1 MWLVGKDTTG
11 KTGRVA
17 ISDELKAAL
26 VRWYTGRG
34 SEADHRACVSL
45 VSTARENHKWIAC
58 DCLGA
63 ERPPPLMSAAYLSFQ
78 ETYYL
83 RRLTSRPGHEPGCPF
98 HLPQAPPRIRETVK
112 DSLYAIGLPKGLFS
126 AHQKAPE
133 KLAQRPEDIEPDDRS
148 RGVAIPR
155 LGKLLWLLLERAGSN
170 ILRELPPSGRRAGSI
185 SEEMRHLKRAAQGL
199 EIAPGIRLS
208 DHLYTNAIDYE
219 KRRVHARLRA
229 AAETWP
235 PEFAPQAFL
244 LLEASEVTSSEVV
257 TGLGTV
263 EIRNR
268 IQHTGIIRAEVE
280 PPFLVLAVVGEHSR
294 REGYLA
300 LRAYA
305 QPVFSGNQFV
315 PAERDHD
322 RDVLRALQG
331 AWRAEA
337 QGLRGRA
344 YVDVGGPYPD
354 GDTWF
359 RNAAELTRQLGF
371 PTDIESTR
379 QQFGAKARS
388 DAPAFYLGWY
398 SQKAEGRFASPTVKL
413 APGAIALHLHSY
425 SAGTLRFDSGRQRG

>member
-63 ERPPPLMSAAYLSFQ
+63 EHPPPLMSAAYLSFQ

-98 HLPQAPPRIRETVK
+98 HLPQAPPRIRETMK

-199 EIAPGIRLS
+199 EIAPGVRLS

-322 RDVLRALQG
+322 RDVLRALQ
-331 AWRAEA
+331 RAQYE
-337 QGLRGRA
+337 LRR
-344 YVDVGGPYPD
+344 
-354 GDTWF
+354 
-359 RNAAELTRQLGF
+359 LGV
-371 PTDIESTR
+371 R
-379 QQFGAKARS
+379 MA
-388 DAPAFYLGWY
+388 
-398 SQKAEGRFASPTVKL
+398 VKKVL
-413 APGAIALHLHSY
+413 FDIALAAGSARPDFLVALLDEHSGLECKFALQILQSDDDDY
-425 SAGTLRFDSGRQRG
+425 LELRSIERERLGQAGLVVSMAVSSVTPEAIISEARRILE

>member
-63 ERPPPLMSAAYLSFQ
+63 EHPPPLMSAAYLSFQ

-112 DSLYAIGLPKGLFS
+112 DSLYAIGIPKGLFS

-170 ILRELPPSGRRAGSI
+170 ILRELPATGRRAGSI

-199 EIAPGIRLS
+199 DIAPGIRLS

-235 PEFAPQAFL
+235 SEFAPQAFL
-244 LLEASEVTSSEVV
+244 LLEASEVSSSEVV

-322 RDVLRALQG
+322 RDVLRAQ
-331 AWRAEA
+331 
-337 QGLRGRA
+337 RGRISWWRCSMSIA
-344 YVDVGGPYPD
+344 GWSASSRSRSCSRMMP
-354 GDTWF
+354 TILSC
-359 RNAAELTRQLGF
+359 AA
-371 PTDIESTR
+371 S
-379 QQFGAKARS
+379 S
-388 DAPAFYLGWY
+388 
-398 SQKAEGRFASPTVKL
+398 ASALVR
-413 APGAIALHLHSY
+413 PGLSY
-425 SAGTLRFDSGRQRG
+425 ACR

>member
-58 DCLGA
+58 GCLGA

-322 RDVLRALQG
+322 RDVLRALQQAQYELRRLG
-331 AWRAEA
+331 VRMAVKKVLFDIALAAGSARPDFLVALLDEHSGVECKFALQILQSDDADYLELRSIERERLGQAGLVISMAVSSVTPEA
-337 QGLRGRA
+337 IIS
-344 YVDVGGPYPD
+344 
-354 GDTWF
+354 
-359 RNAAELTRQLGF
+359 E
-371 PTDIESTR
+371 
-379 QQFGAKARS
+379 ARS
-388 DAPAFYLGWY
+388 LL
-398 SQKAEGRFASPTVKL
+398 E
-413 APGAIALHLHSY
+413 
-425 SAGTLRFDSGRQRG
+425 

>member
-1 MWLVGKDTTG
+1 MWLVAKDTTG

-83 RRLTSRPGHEPGCPF
+83 RRLTSRPGHDSGCPF
-98 HLPQAPPRIRETVK
+98 HLPQAPPRIRETMK

-133 KLAQRPEDIEPDDRS
+133 KLAQKPEDIEPDDRS
-148 RGVAIPR
+148 RGVAIPC

-185 SEEMRHLKRAAQGL
+185 SEEMRHLKSAAQGL
-199 EIAPGIRLS
+199 DIAPGIRLS

-315 PAERDHD
+315 PAEREHD
-322 RDVLRALQG
+322 RDVLRALQQAQYELRRLG
-331 AWRAEA
+331 VRMAVKKVLFDITLAAGSARPDFLVALLDEHSGVECKFALQILQSDDADYLELRSIERERLGQAGLVVSMAVSSVTPEA
-337 QGLRGRA
+337 IIS
-344 YVDVGGPYPD
+344 
-354 GDTWF
+354 
-359 RNAAELTRQLGF
+359 E
-371 PTDIESTR
+371 
-379 QQFGAKARS
+379 ARRI
-388 DAPAFYLGWY
+388 L
-398 SQKAEGRFASPTVKL
+398 E
-413 APGAIALHLHSY
+413 
-425 SAGTLRFDSGRQRG
+425 

>member
-83 RRLTSRPGHEPGCPF
+83 RRLTSRPGHDSGCPF

-199 EIAPGIRLS
+199 DIAPGIRLS
-208 DHLYTNAIDYE
+208 DHLHTNAIDYE

-315 PAERDHD
+315 PAEREHD
-322 RDVLRALQG
+322 RDVLRALQQAQYELRRLG
-331 AWRAEA
+331 VRMAVKKVLFDITLAAGSARPDFLVALLDEHSGVECKFALQILQSDDADYLELRSIERERLGQAGLVVSMAVSSVTPEA
-337 QGLRGRA
+337 IISQ
-344 YVDVGGPYPD
+344 
-354 GDTWF
+354 
-359 RNAAELTRQLGF
+359 
-371 PTDIESTR
+371 
-379 QQFGAKARS
+379 ARR
-388 DAPAFYLGWY
+388 LL
-398 SQKAEGRFASPTVKL
+398 E
-413 APGAIALHLHSY
+413 
-425 SAGTLRFDSGRQRG
+425 

>member
-17 ISDELKAAL
+17 ISDELKSAL

-34 SEADHRACVSL
+34 SESDHRACVSL
-45 VSTARENHKWIAC
+45 VSTARENRKWIAC

-83 RRLTSRPGHEPGCPF
+83 RRLTSRPGHDSGCPF
-98 HLPQAPPRIRETVK
+98 HLPQAPPRIRETMK
-112 DSLYAIGLPKGLFS
+112 DSLYAIGIPKGLFS

-199 EIAPGIRLS
+199 DIAPGIRLS

-315 PAERDHD
+315 PAEREHD
-322 RDVLRALQG
+322 RDVLRALQQVQYELRRLG
-331 AWRAEA
+331 VRMAVKKVLFDITLAAGSARPDFLVALLDEHSGVECKFALQILQSDDADYLELRSIERERLGQAGLVVCLPVSSVTPEA
-337 QGLRGRA
+337 IIS
-344 YVDVGGPYPD
+344 
-354 GDTWF
+354 
-359 RNAAELTRQLGF
+359 E
-371 PTDIESTR
+371 
-379 QQFGAKARS
+379 ARRI
-388 DAPAFYLGWY
+388 L
-398 SQKAEGRFASPTVKL
+398 E
-413 APGAIALHLHSY
+413 
-425 SAGTLRFDSGRQRG
+425 

>member
-34 SEADHRACVSL
+34 SEADQRASVSL

-63 ERPPPLMSAAYLSFQ
+63 EHPPPLMSAAYLSFQ

-155 LGKLLWLLLERAGSN
+155 LGKLLWLLIERAGSN

-185 SEEMRHLKRAAQGL
+185 SEEMRHLKRAAQGFD
-199 EIAPGIRLS
+199 IAPGIRLS

-244 LLEASEVTSSEVV
+244 LLEASEVTSNEVV

-305 QPVFSGNQFV
+305 QPVFSGNQIV

-322 RDVLRALQG
+322 RDVLRALQQAQYELRRLG
-331 AWRAEA
+331 VRMAVKKVLFDITLAAGSARPDFLVALLDEHSGVECKFALQILQSDDADYLELRSIERERLGQAGLVVCLPVSSVTPEA
-337 QGLRGRA
+337 IISEARRI
-344 YVDVGGPYPD
+344 
-354 GDTWF
+354 
-359 RNAAELTRQLGF
+359 
-371 PTDIESTR
+371 IE
-379 QQFGAKARS
+379 
-388 DAPAFYLGWY
+388 
-398 SQKAEGRFASPTVKL
+398 
-413 APGAIALHLHSY
+413 
-425 SAGTLRFDSGRQRG
+425 

>member
-1 MWLVGKDTTG
+1 MWLVAKDTTG

-83 RRLTSRPGHEPGCPF
+83 RRLTSRPGHDSGCPF

-185 SEEMRHLKRAAQGL
+185 SEEMRHLKSAAQGL
-199 EIAPGIRLS
+199 DIAPGIRLS

-315 PAERDHD
+315 PAEREHD
-322 RDVLRALQG
+322 RDVLRALQQAQYELRRLG
-331 AWRAEA
+331 VRMAVKKVLFDITLAAGSARPDFLVALLDEHSGVECKFALQILQSDDADYLELRSIERERLGQAGLVVSMAVSSVTPEA
-337 QGLRGRA
+337 IISQ
-344 YVDVGGPYPD
+344 
-354 GDTWF
+354 
-359 RNAAELTRQLGF
+359 
-371 PTDIESTR
+371 
-379 QQFGAKARS
+379 ARR
-388 DAPAFYLGWY
+388 LL
-398 SQKAEGRFASPTVKL
+398 E
-413 APGAIALHLHSY
+413 
-425 SAGTLRFDSGRQRG
+425 

>member
-34 SEADHRACVSL
+34 SEADHRASVSL

-58 DCLGA
+58 GCLGA

-322 RDVLRALQG
+322 RDVLRALQQAQYELRRLG
-331 AWRAEA
+331 VRMAVKKVLFDIALAAGSARPDFLVALLDEHSGVECKFALEILQSDDADYLELRSIERERLGQAGLVISMAVSSVTPEA
-337 QGLRGRA
+337 IIS
-344 YVDVGGPYPD
+344 
-354 GDTWF
+354 
-359 RNAAELTRQLGF
+359 E
-371 PTDIESTR
+371 
-379 QQFGAKARS
+379 ARS
-388 DAPAFYLGWY
+388 LL
-398 SQKAEGRFASPTVKL
+398 E
-413 APGAIALHLHSY
+413 
-425 SAGTLRFDSGRQRG
+425 

>member
-112 DSLYAIGLPKGLFS
+112 DSLYAIGIPKGLFS

-170 ILRELPPSGRRAGSI
+170 ILRELPATGRRAGSI

-199 EIAPGIRLS
+199 DIAPGIRLS

-322 RDVLRALQG
+322 RDVLRALQQAQYELRRLGVRMAVKKVLFDITLG
-331 AWRAEA
+331 AGSARPDFLVALLDEHSGVECKFALQILQSDDADYLELRSIERERLGQAGLVVSMAVRSVTPEA
-337 QGLRGRA
+337 IIS
-344 YVDVGGPYPD
+344 
-354 GDTWF
+354 
-359 RNAAELTRQLGF
+359 E
-371 PTDIESTR
+371 
-379 QQFGAKARS
+379 ARRI
-388 DAPAFYLGWY
+388 L
-398 SQKAEGRFASPTVKL
+398 E
-413 APGAIALHLHSY
+413 
-425 SAGTLRFDSGRQRG
+425 

>member
-83 RRLTSRPGHEPGCPF
+83 RRLTARPGHDSGCPF

-208 DHLYTNAIDYE
+208 DHLHTNAIDYE

-257 TGLGTV
+257 TGLGAV

-315 PAERDHD
+315 PAEREHD
-322 RDVLRALQG
+322 RDVLRALQQAQYELRRLG
-331 AWRAEA
+331 VRMAVKKVLFDITLAAGSARPDFLVALLDEHSGVESKFALQILQSDDADYLELRSIERERLGQAGLVVSMAVSNVTPEA
-337 QGLRGRA
+337 IIS
-344 YVDVGGPYPD
+344 
-354 GDTWF
+354 
-359 RNAAELTRQLGF
+359 E
-371 PTDIESTR
+371 
-379 QQFGAKARS
+379 ARRI
-388 DAPAFYLGWY
+388 L
-398 SQKAEGRFASPTVKL
+398 E
-413 APGAIALHLHSY
+413 
-425 SAGTLRFDSGRQRG
+425 

>member
-1 MWLVGKDTTG
+1 
-11 KTGRVA
+11 
-17 ISDELKAAL
+17 
-26 VRWYTGRG
+26 
-34 SEADHRACVSL
+34 
-45 VSTARENHKWIAC
+45 ENHKWIAC

-63 ERPPPLMSAAYLSFQ
+63 EHPPPLMSAAYLSFQ

-83 RRLTSRPGHEPGCPF
+83 RRLTSRPGHDPGCPF
-98 HLPQAPPRIRETVK
+98 HLPQAPPRIRETMK

-155 LGKLLWLLLERAGSN
+155 LGKLLWLLLERAGS
-170 ILRELPPSGRRAGSI
+170 I

-199 EIAPGIRLS
+199 DIAPGIRLS
-208 DHLYTNAIDYE
+208 DHLYTSAIDYE

-229 AAETWP
+229 AAGTWP
-235 PEFAPQAFL
+235 SEFAPQAFL
-244 LLEASEVTSSEVV
+244 LLETSEVTSSEVV

-305 QPVFSGNQFV
+305 QPVFSGNLFV
-315 PAERDHD
+315 PAEREND
-322 RDVLRALQG
+322 REVLRALQQAQYELRRLG
-331 AWRAEA
+331 VRMAVKKVLFDITLAAGSARPDFLVALLDEHSGVECKFALQILQSDDADYLELRSIERERLGQAGLVVSMAVSSVTPEA
-337 QGLRGRA
+337 IIS
-344 YVDVGGPYPD
+344 
-354 GDTWF
+354 
-359 RNAAELTRQLGF
+359 E
-371 PTDIESTR
+371 
-379 QQFGAKARS
+379 ARRI
-388 DAPAFYLGWY
+388 L
-398 SQKAEGRFASPTVKL
+398 E
-413 APGAIALHLHSY
+413 
-425 SAGTLRFDSGRQRG
+425 

>member
-58 DCLGA
+58 DCLGP

-83 RRLTSRPGHEPGCPF
+83 RRLTSRPGHDSGCPF

-208 DHLYTNAIDYE
+208 DHLHTNAIDYE

-315 PAERDHD
+315 PAEREHD
-322 RDVLRALQG
+322 RDVLRALQQAQYELRRLG
-331 AWRAEA
+331 VRMAVKKVLFDITLAAGSARPDFLVALLDEHSGLECKFALQILQSDDADYLELRSIERERLSHAGLVVSLPVSSVTPEA
-337 QGLRGRA
+337 IIS
-344 YVDVGGPYPD
+344 
-354 GDTWF
+354 
-359 RNAAELTRQLGF
+359 E
-371 PTDIESTR
+371 
-379 QQFGAKARS
+379 ARS
-388 DAPAFYLGWY
+388 LL
-398 SQKAEGRFASPTVKL
+398 E
-413 APGAIALHLHSY
+413 
-425 SAGTLRFDSGRQRG
+425 

>member
-322 RDVLRALQG
+322 RDVLRALQQ
-331 AWRAEA
+331 A
-337 QGLRGRA
+337 QYELRR
-344 YVDVGGPYPD
+344 
-354 GDTWF
+354 
-359 RNAAELTRQLGF
+359 LGV
-371 PTDIESTR
+371 R
-379 QQFGAKARS
+379 MA
-388 DAPAFYLGWY
+388 
-398 SQKAEGRFASPTVKL
+398 VKKVL
-413 APGAIALHLHSY
+413 FDIALAAGSARPDFLVALLDEHSGVECKFALQILQSDDADY
-425 SAGTLRFDSGRQRG
+425 LELRSIERERLGQAGLVVSMAVSSVTPEAIISQARRLLE

>member
-58 DCLGA
+58 GCLGA

-199 EIAPGIRLS
+199 DIAPGIRLS

-315 PAERDHD
+315 PAEREHD
-322 RDVLRALQG
+322 RDVLRALQQAQYELRRLG
-331 AWRAEA
+331 VRMAVKKVLFDITLAAGSARPDFLVALLDEHSGLECKFALQILQSDDADYLELRSIERERLGQAGLVISMAVSSVTPEA
-337 QGLRGRA
+337 IIS
-344 YVDVGGPYPD
+344 
-354 GDTWF
+354 
-359 RNAAELTRQLGF
+359 E
-371 PTDIESTR
+371 
-379 QQFGAKARS
+379 ARRI
-388 DAPAFYLGWY
+388 L
-398 SQKAEGRFASPTVKL
+398 E
-413 APGAIALHLHSY
+413 
-425 SAGTLRFDSGRQRG
+425 

>member
-17 ISDELKAAL
+17 ISDQLKAAL

-34 SEADHRACVSL
+34 SEADHRASVSL

-315 PAERDHD
+315 PAEREHD
-322 RDVLRALQG
+322 RDVLRALQQAQYELRRLG
-331 AWRAEA
+331 VRMAVKKVLFDITLAAGSARPDFLVALLDEHSGVECKFALQILQSDDADYLELRSIERERLGQAGLVVCLPVSSVTPEA
-337 QGLRGRA
+337 I
-344 YVDVGGPYPD
+344 VS
-354 GDTWF
+354 
-359 RNAAELTRQLGF
+359 E
-371 PTDIESTR
+371 
-379 QQFGAKARS
+379 ARRI
-388 DAPAFYLGWY
+388 L
-398 SQKAEGRFASPTVKL
+398 E
-413 APGAIALHLHSY
+413 
-425 SAGTLRFDSGRQRG
+425 

>member
-34 SEADHRACVSL
+34 SEADHRASVSL

-98 HLPQAPPRIRETVK
+98 HLPQAPPRIRETMK

-219 KRRVHARLRA
+219 KRRIHARLRA

-235 PEFAPQAFL
+235 SEFAPQAFL

-315 PAERDHD
+315 PAEREHD
-322 RDVLRALQG
+322 RDVLRALQQAQYELRRLG
-331 AWRAEA
+331 VRMAVKKVLFDITLAAGSARPDFLVALLDEHSGVECKFALQILQSDDADYLELRSIERERLGQAGLVVSMAGSSVTPEA
-337 QGLRGRA
+337 IIS
-344 YVDVGGPYPD
+344 
-354 GDTWF
+354 
-359 RNAAELTRQLGF
+359 E
-371 PTDIESTR
+371 
-379 QQFGAKARS
+379 ARRI
-388 DAPAFYLGWY
+388 L
-398 SQKAEGRFASPTVKL
+398 E
-413 APGAIALHLHSY
+413 
-425 SAGTLRFDSGRQRG
+425 

>member
-63 ERPPPLMSAAYLSFQ
+63 EHPPPLMSAAYLSFQ

-322 RDVLRALQG
+322 RDVLRALQQAQYELRRLG
-331 AWRAEA
+331 VRMAVKKVLFDIALAAGSARPDFLVALLDEHSGVECKFALQILQSDDADYLELRSIERERLGQAGLVVSMAVSTVTPEA
-337 QGLRGRA
+337 IIS
-344 YVDVGGPYPD
+344 
-354 GDTWF
+354 
-359 RNAAELTRQLGF
+359 E
-371 PTDIESTR
+371 
-379 QQFGAKARS
+379 ARS
-388 DAPAFYLGWY
+388 LL
-398 SQKAEGRFASPTVKL
+398 E
-413 APGAIALHLHSY
+413 
-425 SAGTLRFDSGRQRG
+425 

>member
-17 ISDELKAAL
+17 ISDELKSAL

-34 SEADHRACVSL
+34 SESDHRACVSL
-45 VSTARENHKWIAC
+45 VSTARENRKWIAC

-83 RRLTSRPGHEPGCPF
+83 RRLTSRPGHDSGCPF
-98 HLPQAPPRIRETVK
+98 HLPQAPPRIRETMK
-112 DSLYAIGLPKGLFS
+112 DSLYAIGIPKGLFS

-170 ILRELPPSGRRAGSI
+170 ILRELPSSGRRAGSI

-199 EIAPGIRLS
+199 DIAPGIRLS

-315 PAERDHD
+315 PAEREHD
-322 RDVLRALQG
+322 REVLRALQQAQYELRRLG
-331 AWRAEA
+331 VRMAVKKVLFDISLAAGSARPDFLVALLDEHSGVECKFALQILQSDDADYLELRSIERERLGQAGLVVCLPVSSVTPEA
-337 QGLRGRA
+337 IIS
-344 YVDVGGPYPD
+344 
-354 GDTWF
+354 
-359 RNAAELTRQLGF
+359 E
-371 PTDIESTR
+371 
-379 QQFGAKARS
+379 ARRI
-388 DAPAFYLGWY
+388 L
-398 SQKAEGRFASPTVKL
+398 E
-413 APGAIALHLHSY
+413 
-425 SAGTLRFDSGRQRG
+425 

>member
-1 MWLVGKDTTG
+1 
-11 KTGRVA
+11 
-17 ISDELKAAL
+17 
-26 VRWYTGRG
+26 
-34 SEADHRACVSL
+34 
-45 VSTARENHKWIAC
+45 
-58 DCLGA
+58 
-63 ERPPPLMSAAYLSFQ
+63 MSAAYLSFQ

-112 DSLYAIGLPKGLFS
+112 DSLYAIGIPKGLFS

-170 ILRELPPSGRRAGSI
+170 ILRELPATGRRAGSI

-199 EIAPGIRLS
+199 DIAPGIRLS

-235 PEFAPQAFL
+235 SEFAPQAFL
-244 LLEASEVTSSEVV
+244 LLEASEVSSSEVV

-315 PAERDHD
+315 PAEREHD
-322 RDVLRALQG
+322 RDVLRALQQAQYELRRLG
-331 AWRAEA
+331 VRMAVKKVLFDLTLAAGSARPDFLVALLDEHSGLECKFALQILQSDDADYLELRSIERERLSHAGLVVSLPVSSVTPEA
-337 QGLRGRA
+337 IIS
-344 YVDVGGPYPD
+344 
-354 GDTWF
+354 
-359 RNAAELTRQLGF
+359 E
-371 PTDIESTR
+371 
-379 QQFGAKARS
+379 ARS
-388 DAPAFYLGWY
+388 LL
-398 SQKAEGRFASPTVKL
+398 E
-413 APGAIALHLHSY
+413 
-425 SAGTLRFDSGRQRG
+425 

>member
-98 HLPQAPPRIRETVK
+98 HLPQAPPRIRETMK
-112 DSLYAIGLPKGLFS
+112 DSLYAIGIPKGLFS

-170 ILRELPPSGRRAGSI
+170 ILRELPPTGRRAGSI

-280 PPFLVLAVVGEHSR
+280 PPFLVFAVVGEHSR

-315 PAERDHD
+315 PAEREHD
-322 RDVLRALQG
+322 RDVLRALQQAQYELRRLG
-331 AWRAEA
+331 VRMAVKKVLFDITLAAGSARPDFLVALLDEHSGVECKFALQILQSDDADYLELRSIERERLGQAGLVVSMAVSSVTPEA
-337 QGLRGRA
+337 IIS
-344 YVDVGGPYPD
+344 
-354 GDTWF
+354 
-359 RNAAELTRQLGF
+359 E
-371 PTDIESTR
+371 
-379 QQFGAKARS
+379 ARRI
-388 DAPAFYLGWY
+388 L
-398 SQKAEGRFASPTVKL
+398 E
-413 APGAIALHLHSY
+413 
-425 SAGTLRFDSGRQRG
+425 

>member
-34 SEADHRACVSL
+34 SEADHRASVSL

-83 RRLTSRPGHEPGCPF
+83 RRLTSRPGHDSGCPF
-98 HLPQAPPRIRETVK
+98 HLPQAPPRIRETMK

-199 EIAPGIRLS
+199 EIAPGVRLS

-244 LLEASEVTSSEVV
+244 LLEANEVTSSEVV

-263 EIRNR
+263 
-268 IQHTGIIRAEVE
+268 
-280 PPFLVLAVVGEHSR
+280 
-294 REGYLA
+294 
-300 LRAYA
+300 
-305 QPVFSGNQFV
+305 
-315 PAERDHD
+315 
-322 RDVLRALQG
+322 
-331 AWRAEA
+331 
-337 QGLRGRA
+337 
-344 YVDVGGPYPD
+344 
-354 GDTWF
+354 
-359 RNAAELTRQLGF
+359 
-371 PTDIESTR
+371 
-379 QQFGAKARS
+379 
-388 DAPAFYLGWY
+388 
-398 SQKAEGRFASPTVKL
+398 
-413 APGAIALHLHSY
+413 
-425 SAGTLRFDSGRQRG
+425 

>member
-34 SEADHRACVSL
+34 SEADHRASVSL
-45 VSTARENHKWIAC
+45 VSTARETHKWIAC

-63 ERPPPLMSAAYLSFQ
+63 VRPPPLMSAAYLSFQ

-83 RRLTSRPGHEPGCPF
+83 RRLTSRPGHDSGCPF
-98 HLPQAPPRIRETVK
+98 HLPQAPPRIRETMK
-112 DSLYAIGLPKGLFS
+112 DSLYAIGLPNGLFS

-235 PEFAPQAFL
+235 LEFAPQAFL

-322 RDVLRALQG
+322 RDVLRALQQAQYELRRLG
-331 AWRAEA
+331 VRLAVKKVLFDIALAAGSARPDFLVALLDEHSGVECKFALQILQSDDADYLELRSIERERLSQAGLVISMAVSSVTPEA
-337 QGLRGRA
+337 IIS
-344 YVDVGGPYPD
+344 
-354 GDTWF
+354 
-359 RNAAELTRQLGF
+359 E
-371 PTDIESTR
+371 
-379 QQFGAKARS
+379 ARS
-388 DAPAFYLGWY
+388 LL
-398 SQKAEGRFASPTVKL
+398 E
-413 APGAIALHLHSY
+413 
-425 SAGTLRFDSGRQRG
+425 

>member
-63 ERPPPLMSAAYLSFQ
+63 EHPPPLMSAAYLSFQ

-112 DSLYAIGLPKGLFS
+112 DSLYAIGIPKGLFS

-170 ILRELPPSGRRAGSI
+170 ILRELPATGRRAGSI

-199 EIAPGIRLS
+199 DIAPGIRLS

-315 PAERDHD
+315 PAEREHD
-322 RDVLRALQG
+322 RDVLRALQQAQYELRRLG
-331 AWRAEA
+331 VRMAVKKVLFDITLAAGSARPDFLVALLDEHSGVECKFALQILQSDDADYLELRSIERERLGQAGLVVCLPVSSVTPEA
-337 QGLRGRA
+337 IIS
-344 YVDVGGPYPD
+344 
-354 GDTWF
+354 
-359 RNAAELTRQLGF
+359 E
-371 PTDIESTR
+371 
-379 QQFGAKARS
+379 ARRI
-388 DAPAFYLGWY
+388 L
-398 SQKAEGRFASPTVKL
+398 E
-413 APGAIALHLHSY
+413 
-425 SAGTLRFDSGRQRG
+425 

>member
-58 DCLGA
+58 DCLGP

-83 RRLTSRPGHEPGCPF
+83 RRLTSRPGHDSGCPF
-98 HLPQAPPRIRETVK
+98 HVPQAPPRIRETVK

-208 DHLYTNAIDYE
+208 DHLHTNAIDYE

-305 QPVFSGNQFV
+305 QPVVSGNQFV
-315 PAERDHD
+315 PAEREHD
-322 RDVLRALQG
+322 RDVLRALQQAQYELRRLG
-331 AWRAEA
+331 VRMAVKKVLFDITLAAGSARPDFLVALLDEHSGVECKFALQILQSDDADYLELRSIERERLGQAGLVVSMAVSSVTPEA
-337 QGLRGRA
+337 IISQ
-344 YVDVGGPYPD
+344 
-354 GDTWF
+354 
-359 RNAAELTRQLGF
+359 
-371 PTDIESTR
+371 
-379 QQFGAKARS
+379 ARR
-388 DAPAFYLGWY
+388 LL
-398 SQKAEGRFASPTVKL
+398 E
-413 APGAIALHLHSY
+413 
-425 SAGTLRFDSGRQRG
+425 

>member
-17 ISDELKAAL
+17 ISDELKSAL

-34 SEADHRACVSL
+34 SESDHRACVSL
-45 VSTARENHKWIAC
+45 VSTARENRKWIAC

-83 RRLTSRPGHEPGCPF
+83 RRLTSRPGHDSGCPF
-98 HLPQAPPRIRETVK
+98 HLPQAPPRIRETMK
-112 DSLYAIGLPKGLFS
+112 DSLYAIGIPKGLFS

-199 EIAPGIRLS
+199 DIAPGIRLS

-235 PEFAPQAFL
+235 PAFAPQAFL

-315 PAERDHD
+315 PAEREHD
-322 RDVLRALQG
+322 RDVLRALQQAQYELRRLG
-331 AWRAEA
+331 VRMAVKKVLFDITLAAGSARPDFLVALLDEHSGVECKFALQILQSDDADYLELRSIERERLSQAGLVVSMAVSSVTPEA
-337 QGLRGRA
+337 IIS
-344 YVDVGGPYPD
+344 
-354 GDTWF
+354 
-359 RNAAELTRQLGF
+359 E
-371 PTDIESTR
+371 
-379 QQFGAKARS
+379 ARS
-388 DAPAFYLGWY
+388 LL
-398 SQKAEGRFASPTVKL
+398 E
-413 APGAIALHLHSY
+413 
-425 SAGTLRFDSGRQRG
+425 

>member
-58 DCLGA
+58 GCLGA

-322 RDVLRALQG
+322 RDVLRALQQAQYELRRLG
-331 AWRAEA
+331 VRMAVKKVLFDIALAAGSARPDFLVALLDEHSGVECKFALEILQSDDADYLELRSIERERLGQAGLVISMAVSSVTPEA
-337 QGLRGRA
+337 IIS
-344 YVDVGGPYPD
+344 
-354 GDTWF
+354 
-359 RNAAELTRQLGF
+359 E
-371 PTDIESTR
+371 
-379 QQFGAKARS
+379 ARS
-388 DAPAFYLGWY
+388 LL
-398 SQKAEGRFASPTVKL
+398 E
-413 APGAIALHLHSY
+413 
-425 SAGTLRFDSGRQRG
+425 

>member
-34 SEADHRACVSL
+34 SEADHRASVSL

-98 HLPQAPPRIRETVK
+98 HLPQAPPRIRETMK

-199 EIAPGIRLS
+199 EIAPCIRLS

-219 KRRVHARLRA
+219 KRRIHARLRA

-235 PEFAPQAFL
+235 SEFAPQAFL

-315 PAERDHD
+315 PAEREHD
-322 RDVLRALQG
+322 RDVLRALQQAQYELRRLG
-331 AWRAEA
+331 VRMAVKKVLFDITLAAGSARPDFLVALLDEHSGVECKFALQILQSDDADYLELRSIERERLGQAGLVVSMAVSSVTPEA
-337 QGLRGRA
+337 IIS
-344 YVDVGGPYPD
+344 
-354 GDTWF
+354 
-359 RNAAELTRQLGF
+359 E
-371 PTDIESTR
+371 
-379 QQFGAKARS
+379 ARRI
-388 DAPAFYLGWY
+388 L
-398 SQKAEGRFASPTVKL
+398 E
-413 APGAIALHLHSY
+413 
-425 SAGTLRFDSGRQRG
+425 

>member
-34 SEADHRACVSL
+34 SEADHRASVSL

-98 HLPQAPPRIRETVK
+98 HLPQAPPRIRETMK

-133 KLAQRPEDIEPDDRS
+133 KLAQKPEDIEPDDRS

-322 RDVLRALQG
+322 RGVLRALQQAQFELRRLG
-331 AWRAEA
+331 VRMAVKKVLFDIALAAGSARPDFLVALLDEHSGVECKFALQILQSDDADYLELRSIERERLSQAGLVVSMAASSVTPEA
-337 QGLRGRA
+337 IIS
-344 YVDVGGPYPD
+344 
-354 GDTWF
+354 
-359 RNAAELTRQLGF
+359 E
-371 PTDIESTR
+371 
-379 QQFGAKARS
+379 ARS
-388 DAPAFYLGWY
+388 LL
-398 SQKAEGRFASPTVKL
+398 E
-413 APGAIALHLHSY
+413 
-425 SAGTLRFDSGRQRG
+425 

>member
-1 MWLVGKDTTG
+1 
-11 KTGRVA
+11 
-17 ISDELKAAL
+17 
-26 VRWYTGRG
+26 
-34 SEADHRACVSL
+34 
-45 VSTARENHKWIAC
+45 
-58 DCLGA
+58 
-63 ERPPPLMSAAYLSFQ
+63 MSAAYLSFQ

-112 DSLYAIGLPKGLFS
+112 DSLYAIGIPKGLFS

-199 EIAPGIRLS
+199 DIAPGIRLS

-322 RDVLRALQG
+322 RDVLRALQQAQYELRRLG
-331 AWRAEA
+331 VRMAVKKVLFDITLAAGSARPDFLVALLDEHRGVECKFALQILQSDDADYLELRSIERERLGQAGLVVSMAVSSVTPEA
-337 QGLRGRA
+337 IIS
-344 YVDVGGPYPD
+344 
-354 GDTWF
+354 
-359 RNAAELTRQLGF
+359 E
-371 PTDIESTR
+371 
-379 QQFGAKARS
+379 ARS
-388 DAPAFYLGWY
+388 LL
-398 SQKAEGRFASPTVKL
+398 E
-413 APGAIALHLHSY
+413 
-425 SAGTLRFDSGRQRG
+425 

>member
-17 ISDELKAAL
+17 ISGELKAAL

-34 SEADHRACVSL
+34 SKADHRACVSL

-78 ETYYL
+78 ETYSL

-98 HLPQAPPRIRETVK
+98 HLPQAPSRIRETMK

-133 KLAQRPEDIEPDDRS
+133 KLAQKPEDIEPDDRS

-322 RDVLRALQG
+322 RDVLRALQQ
-331 AWRAEA
+331 A
-337 QGLRGRA
+337 QYELRR
-344 YVDVGGPYPD
+344 
-354 GDTWF
+354 
-359 RNAAELTRQLGF
+359 LGV
-371 PTDIESTR
+371 R
-379 QQFGAKARS
+379 MA
-388 DAPAFYLGWY
+388 
-398 SQKAEGRFASPTVKL
+398 VKKVL
-413 APGAIALHLHSY
+413 FDIALAAGSARPDFLVALLDEHSGVECKFALQILQSDDADY
-425 SAGTLRFDSGRQRG
+425 LELRSIERERLGQAGLVVSMAVSSVTPEAIISEARRILE

>member
-98 HLPQAPPRIRETVK
+98 HLPQAPPRIRETMK

-208 DHLYTNAIDYE
+208 DHLHTNAIDYD

-322 RDVLRALQG
+322 RDVLRALQQAQYELRRLG
-331 AWRAEA
+331 VRMAVKKVLFDITLAAGSARPDFLVALLDEHSGVECKFALQILQSDDADYLELRSIERERLGQAGLVVSMAVSSVTPEA
-337 QGLRGRA
+337 IIS
-344 YVDVGGPYPD
+344 
-354 GDTWF
+354 
-359 RNAAELTRQLGF
+359 E
-371 PTDIESTR
+371 
-379 QQFGAKARS
+379 ARRI
-388 DAPAFYLGWY
+388 L
-398 SQKAEGRFASPTVKL
+398 E
-413 APGAIALHLHSY
+413 
-425 SAGTLRFDSGRQRG
+425 

>member
-63 ERPPPLMSAAYLSFQ
+63 EHPPPLMSAAYLSFQ

-170 ILRELPPSGRRAGSI
+170 ILRELPATGRRAGSI

-229 AAETWP
+229 AAEPWP

-315 PAERDHD
+315 PAEREHD
-322 RDVLRALQG
+322 RDVLRALQQAQYELRRLG
-331 AWRAEA
+331 VRMAVKKVLFDITLAAGSANPMGYGYVLVPECKFALQILQSDDADYLELRSIERERLGQAGLVVSMAVSSVTPEA
-337 QGLRGRA
+337 IIS
-344 YVDVGGPYPD
+344 
-354 GDTWF
+354 
-359 RNAAELTRQLGF
+359 E
-371 PTDIESTR
+371 
-379 QQFGAKARS
+379 ARRI
-388 DAPAFYLGWY
+388 L
-398 SQKAEGRFASPTVKL
+398 E
-413 APGAIALHLHSY
+413 
-425 SAGTLRFDSGRQRG
+425 